1 MLAGQ
6 VIGIAVAMAHDDVDV
21 PVAVDKVGDDEDVR
35 TVIEL
40 PVMEFGVAVEIG
52 EEADEGFEVDG
63 LLVVVYAPTVPL
75 LEIHVVVRTVVEVA
89 GHVL

>member
-6 VIGIAVAMAHDDVDV
+6 VIGRAVARVHNDVDV
-21 PVAVDKVGDDEDVR
+21 PVAVDKVGNDEDVR

-40 PVMEFGVAVEIG
+40 LGMEFGVAVEIAEDA
-52 EEADEGFEVDG
+52 EEVFSVDG
-63 LLVVVYAPTVPL
+63 TLVVVNAPTVPL
-75 LEIHVVVRTVVEVA
+75 FEIHVVVRTVVEVA